1 MIKKKS
7 INILKH
13 KIKLPMDQ
21 MWDDDSMTSEH
32 RRTWIK
38 TRAESE
44 SVCVCVCVCVCE
56 RERER
61 ERERVVPLKL

>member
-38 TRAESE
+38 TR
-44 SVCVCVCVCVCE
+44 VKKM
-56 RERER
+56 R
-61 ERERVVPLKL
+61 LIKLSRIHIFINSTV